1 MPEPLTF
8 LSIEAARSPS
18 QAQENMTD
26 RMRLAP
32 GDAHRQRV
40 RTRRMSRLQSIHK
53 RREG

>member
-8 LSIEAARSPS
+8 LSLEAARSPS
-18 QAQENMTD
+18 QAREDMTD

-32 GDAHRQRV
+32 DDAHRHSV
-40 RTRRMSRLQSIHK
+40 RTRRMSRLQSLHK

>member
-8 LSIEAARSPS
+8 LSIEAVRSPS
-18 QAQENMTD
+18 QAREDMTD

-32 GDAHRQRV
+32 GDAHRHSV
-40 RTRRMSRLQSIHK
+40 RTRRMSRLQSLHK